1 MSLQVRR
8 QDYTSVPETFICP
21 ILAGYR
27 AKEFHYTEL
36 RLPVARDREPVGVEH
51 DLWIHEEER
60 TESENDE
67 PISPAVRD
75 ERLA

>member
-1 MSLQVRR
+1 MSLQVCLS
-8 QDYTSVPETFICP
+8 DLHGCAEMLIYAIPV
-21 ILAGYR
+21 GYK

-36 RLPVARDREPVGVEH
+36 RLPVVRDPEPVGVGH

-60 TESENDE
+60 SESENDE